1 MSIDLINF
9 ATTASNCEV
18 DSRHGTEPQQRKGLA
33 KGQRSRQATAVS
45 VALRS
50 LRLLL
55 DDVEL
60 NAVALTAV
68 AGGQPAKRWC

>member
-1 MSIDLINF
+1 MDLINF

-55 DDVEL
+55 E
-60 NAVALTAV
+60 ALASYS
-68 AGGQPAKRWC
+68 

>member
-1 MSIDLINF
+1 MNIDLINF

-33 KGQRSRQATAVS
+33 NGQRSRQATAVS

-60 NAVALTAV
+60 NALALNAV

>member
-1 MSIDLINF
+1 MDLINF

-18 DSRHGTEPQQRKGLA
+18 DSRHETEQQQRTGLA
-33 KGQRSRQATAVS
+33 NGQRSRQSTAVS

-50 LRLLL
+50 FRLLL

-60 NAVALTAV
+60 NAVALAAV
-68 AGGQPAKRWC
+68 AGGQPAKRWF

>member
-1 MSIDLINF
+1 MDLINL

-45 VALRS
+45 IALRS

-60 NAVALTAV
+60 NAVALAAV
-68 AGGQPAKRWC
+68 AGGQPKRRLS